1 MFVLGD
7 SELVGTPSTEQNA
20 QRVITVPPFPVL
32 YHGSPRPTSDAR
44 HHSRIARDRE

>member
-20 QRVITVPPFPVL
+20 QRVITVPLSVTLPW
-32 YHGSPRPTSDAR
+32 
-44 HHSRIARDRE
+44 